1 MKKIVSIL
9 LSGLAMVSCID
20 TVILPDDKT
29 VEEDF
34 WQTKGDVAMMV
45 NGAYNGLMSSNLLQR
60 FVVWTMR
67 ADELNLNQALNNSN
81 LNQIY
86 SANIQTTNS
95 YSSWAE
101 LYSIINNC
109 NLVLEK
115 SAEVMSIDPNY
126 MEGDH
131 MNNIGQMKALRAL
144 CYFYLVR
151 VFRDVPLILEPYK
164 FSSQEMNIPQV
175 APSVVIDQI
184 IADLEEAKGMVL
196 SSAVVRDGSAY
207 NYFTSNGVL
216 ALLADA
222 YLWKASV
229 YGDEYCYDRCIECC
243 ETIRATRQMQYGFI
257 GQHGSGSTVL
267 DDAGYG
273 LNLYNSYA
281 QNFLPGMN
289 TGEFLLAISNIVNA
303 EGICIVYHK
312 NKDNTNALPQ
322 FYASPVYSKI
332 ENNRDISVFDN
343 ETHYLTDVRG
353 YESVYDFEGSA
364 EEGFFVRKFVAQQS
378 DLLNIPLAADA
389 TPAKD
394 TRDGARPYKNYNQN
408 WIFYRISDVMLMES
422 EALVQKAVL
431 RYNANVA
438 ILDELEAGTN
448 SSNLLEVADQLAEVG
463 KEISSSLVKAARYA
477 QIVNSR
483 ANTKLTSTVIDST
496 DYAKSFVKGDG
507 IGSDTYV
514 AEVVKSLKELAGS
527 FDELEQTV
535 MDERARELCFEGKRW
550 FDMLRYNYRHITGV
564 DYGTILAQQ
573 GGGFAKNYGEML
585 DLVARKYV
593 SGEGAAVKAKM
604 PTEPYLYMPIL
615 QNEVDVNPALM
626 QNPVYSAG
634 NTMEKN

>member
-81 LNQIY
+81 LSQIY

-101 LYSIINNC
+101 LYSIINDC
-109 NLVLEK
+109 NLVLDK

-151 VFRDVPLILEPYK
+151 VYRDVPLILEPYK
-164 FSSQEMNIPQV
+164 FSSQEMNVPQV

-196 SSAVVRDGSAY
+196 SSAVVRDGAAY

-216 ALLADA
+216 ALLADV

-229 YGDEYCYDRCIECC
+229 YGDGYSYNRCIECC
-243 ETIRATRQMQYGFI
+243 EAIRANRQMQYGFI
-257 GQHGSGSTVL
+257 GQQGNGSMTL
-267 DDAGYG
+267 DDAGFG

-281 QNFLPGMN
+281 ENFLPGVN
-289 TGEFLLAISNIVNA
+289 TGEFLLAISDIVNA

-322 FYASPVYSKI
+322 FYARPV
-332 ENNRDISVFDN
+332 
-343 ETHYLTDVRG
+343 
-353 YESVYDFEGSA
+353 
-364 EEGFFVRKFVAQQS
+364 
-378 DLLNIPLAADA
+378 
-389 TPAKD
+389 
-394 TRDGARPYKNYNQN
+394 
-408 WIFYRISDVMLMES
+408 
-422 EALVQKAVL
+422 
-431 RYNANVA
+431 
-438 ILDELEAGTN
+438 
-448 SSNLLEVADQLAEVG
+448 
-463 KEISSSLVKAARYA
+463 
-477 QIVNSR
+477 
-483 ANTKLTSTVIDST
+483 
-496 DYAKSFVKGDG
+496 
-507 IGSDTYV
+507 
-514 AEVVKSLKELAGS
+514 
-527 FDELEQTV
+527 
-535 MDERARELCFEGKRW
+535 
-550 FDMLRYNYRHITGV
+550 
-564 DYGTILAQQ
+564 
-573 GGGFAKNYGEML
+573 
-585 DLVARKYV
+585 
-593 SGEGAAVKAKM
+593 
-604 PTEPYLYMPIL
+604 
-615 QNEVDVNPALM
+615 
-626 QNPVYSAG
+626 
-634 NTMEKN
+634 

>member
-101 LYSIINNC
+101 LYSIINDC
-109 NLVLEK
+109 NLVLDK

-151 VFRDVPLILEPYK
+151 VYRDVPLILEPYK
-164 FSSQEMNIPQV
+164 FSSQEMNVPQV

-184 IADLEEAKGMVL
+184 IADLEEARGMVL
-196 SSAVVRDGSAY
+196 SSAVVRDGAAY

-216 ALLADA
+216 ALLADV

-229 YGDEYCYDRCIECC
+229 YGDGYSYNRCIECC
-243 ETIRATRQMQYGFI
+243 EAIRANRQMQYGFI
-257 GQHGSGSTVL
+257 GQQGNGSMTL
-267 DDAGYG
+267 DDAGFG

-281 QNFLPGMN
+281 ENFLPGVN
-289 TGEFLLAISNIVNA
+289 TGEFLLAISDIVNA

-332 ENNRDISVFDN
+332 VADDDHVFNNTQY
-343 ETHYLTDVRG
+343 EKDVRG
-353 YESVYDFEGSA
+353 YESVYDFNGSA

-378 DLLNIPLAADA
+378 DLLNMALTADA
-389 TPAKD
+389 IPAKD

-408 WIFYRISDVMLMES
+408 WIFYRVSDVMLMEA
-422 EALVQKAVL
+422 EALAQKGL
-431 RYNANVA
+431 LKYKANVSL
-438 ILDELEAGTN
+438 LDELASASTP
-448 SSNLLEVADQLAEVG
+448 SD
-463 KEISSSLVKAARYA
+463 SLVVAERMAGVIEEIAGCYREAARYA
-477 QIVNSR
+477 QIVSTR
-483 ANTKLTSTVIDST
+483 ARTDLASTIDST
-496 DYAKSFVKGDG
+496 KYNGTISVSPSDITAYAKMAGAMFTGLEERG
-507 IGSDTYV
+507 T
-514 AEVVKSLKELAGS
+514 EVELIV
-527 FDELEQTV
+527 L
-535 MDERARELCFEGKRW
+535 DERARELCFEGKRW
-550 FDMLRYNYRHITGV
+550 FDMLRYNYRHTTGV

-573 GGGFAKNYGEML
+573 GGNFAKNYNVML
-585 DLVARKYV
+585 DLVGRKYV

-604 PTEPYLYMPIL
+604 PTEPYLYMPIS
-615 QNEVDVNPALM
+615 QSEVDVNPALM
-626 QNPVYSAG
+626 QNPVYSEG

>member
-1 MKKIVSIL
+1 MKKIISIL

-20 TVILPDDKT
+20 TVILPDNKT

-45 NGAYNGLMSSNLLQR
+45 NGAYSGLVSSNLMQR

-67 ADELNLNQALNNSN
+67 ADELNLNLALNNSN

-95 YSSWAE
+95 YCSWGD

-109 NLVLEK
+109 NLVLDK

-164 FSSQEMNIPQV
+164 FSSQEMNVPQV

-196 SSAVVRDGSAY
+196 SSAVIRDGSDF

-216 ALLADA
+216 ALLADV
-222 YLWKASV
+222 YLWKASI
-229 YGDEYCYDRCIECC
+229 YGDEYCYDKCIECC
-243 ETIRATRQMQYGFI
+243 DAIRATRQIQYGY
-257 GQHGSGSTVL
+257 QGSASTLL
-267 DDAGYG
+267 DDGGFG
-273 LNLYNSYA
+273 LNLFNSYID
-281 QNFLPGMN
+281 NFLPKRN
-289 TGEFLLAISNIVNA
+289 TGEFLFAISGIVNA

-312 NKDNTNALPQ
+312 NKDNSNALPQ
-322 FYASPVYSKI
+322 FYASPVYSKTGTD
-332 ENNRDISVFDN
+332 RAKTVFDN
-343 ETHYLTDVRG
+343 KTQYAKDIRG
-353 YESVYDFEGSA
+353 FESVYDFNNESA
-364 EEGFFVRKFVAQQS
+364 DEGFFVRKFVAQQS
-378 DLLNIPLAADA
+378 VKGNEVLTIDG
-389 TPAKD
+389 TPVSEV
-394 TRDGARPYKNYNQN
+394 RDGARAYKNYEQN
-408 WIFYRISDVMLMES
+408 WIFYRISDVILMKA

-431 RYNANVA
+431 KYNANAALV
-438 ILDELEAGTN
+438 DELK
-448 SSNLLEVADQLAEVG
+448 SSNSLEIADQLAEVG
-463 KEISSSLVKAARYA
+463 KEISSALVGAARCA
-477 QIVNSR
+477 QIVNAR
-483 ANTKLTSTVIDST
+483 ANTTLNSTVIDST
-496 DYAKSFVKGDG
+496 QYAETFVRSDAVDSETYASDVARSLTKLADSFE
-507 IGSDTYV
+507 
-514 AEVVKSLKELAGS
+514 ALELI
-527 FDELEQTV
+527 V

-550 FDMLRYNYRHITGV
+550 FDMLRYNYRHTTGV

-573 GGGFAKNYGEML
+573 GGGFAKNYEEML
-585 DLVARKYV
+585 ELVARKYV
-593 SGEGAAVKAKM
+593 SGEGDAVKAKM
-604 PTEPYLYMPIL
+604 PTEPFLYMPIS
-615 QNEVDVNPALM
+615 QSEMDVNSALM
-626 QNPVYSAG
+626 QNPVYSEG

>member
-332 ENNRDISVFDN
+332 INASEDHVFNNTQY
-343 ETHYLTDVRG
+343 EKDVRG
-353 YESVYDFEGSA
+353 YESVYDFNGSA

-378 DLLNIPLAADA
+378 DLLNMTLAADA
-389 TPAKD
+389 VPVKD
-394 TRDGARPYKNYNQN
+394 TRDGARPYKSYNQN
-408 WIFYRISDVMLMES
+408 WIFYRVSDVMLMEA
-422 EALVQKAVL
+422 EALAQKGIL
-431 RYNANVA
+431 KYKANVSL
-438 ILDELEAGTN
+438 LDELASAPTPSDSVVVAERMAGVI
-448 SSNLLEVADQLAEVG
+448 E
-463 KEISSSLVKAARYA
+463 EIAGCYREAARYA
-477 QIVNSR
+477 QIVSTR
-483 ANTKLTSTVIDST
+483 ARTDLASTIDST
-496 DYAKSFVKGDG
+496 KYNGTISVSPSNMTAYAKMAGAMFTGLEERG
-507 IGSDTYV
+507 T
-514 AEVVKSLKELAGS
+514 EVELIV
-527 FDELEQTV
+527 L
-535 MDERARELCFEGKRW
+535 DERARELCFEGKRW
-550 FDMLRYNYRHITGV
+550 FDMLRYNYRHTTGV

-573 GGGFAKNYGEML
+573 GGNFAKNYDAML
-585 DLVARKYV
+585 NLVGRKYV

-604 PTEPYLYMPIL
+604 PTEPYLYMPIS
-615 QNEVDVNPALM
+615 QSEKDVNPALM
-626 QNPVYSAG
+626 QNPVYSEG